1 MSTATY
7 AFVLESNDDWRIADD
22 WAFEVVELRGNEKI
36 LGHRQIDG
44 SNCKVLLTPDGQYI
58 AISK

>member
-7 AFVLESNDDWRIADD
+7 AFVLDSSNDWRIADE
-22 WAFEVVELRGNEKI
+22 WTFEVVELEGNEKI
-36 LGHRQIDG
+36 LGHRNIEG